1 MYIERAVDLHK
12 LVCKG
17 KVVLILGPRQV
28 GKTTLVERFMES
40 LPPDRKVLY
49 VSGEDWD
56 VYEYLSQNS
65 LSKLRQFIG
74 DNEILIVDE
83 AHKVPNI
90 GFSFKL
96 IVDMIK
102 DVSVIATGSSSFGL
116 LGQVGE
122 PLVGRKRTVKLY
134 PVSVMEL
141 IPYLGGRFELMR
153 SLDEILIYGMY
164 PEVIVSKDVKRKREI
179 LEEIVNSYLLKDV
192 FEIEGLKRSHI
203 LVDML
208 KMLALQVGNEV
219 SLSEIGAVVGLNKK
233 TVARYLSILEEA
245 FILYRLPPYSRNLR
259 NAITKKSKYYFYD
272 VGVRNAIIRNFNPL
286 SFRDDIG
293 RLWEN
298 FLVIERLKKQS
309 YKGIYSNNYFWRSYS
324 GGEVDW
330 VEERDGKLLG
340 YEFKYSAKRVKVPKH
355 WAEVSNAEFE
365 VITRENFLD
374 FVS

>member
-1 MYIERAVDLHK
+1 
-12 LVCKG
+12 
-17 KVVLILGPRQV
+17 
-28 GKTTLVERFMES
+28 
-40 LPPDRKVLY
+40 
-49 VSGEDWD
+49 